1 MGKIDSDGSVRANG
15 RLLGK
20 VESDGD
26 VRKSGRLVGKIDND
40 GDVRENGKLIG
51 TAKGVP
57 KRRAAVLFFFDL
69 IPIR

>member
-1 MGKIDSDGSVRANG
+1 
-15 RLLGK
+15 